1 MVGSLVVLAWPPLRG
16 VPWRQVRE
24 DVGLTPG
31 RQPLAELFAGVGSY
45 LCALPLLAAALVM
58 TWGLSLLQ
66 KTLTGRDPTQLGE
79 GPSHPV
85 GGVALTRDPWMWVA
99 VVLLAVVLAPIVE
112 EIMFRGLL
120 YRHLREASW
129 RWGTFLSVAAAT
141 LASGFVFA
149 IIHPQGL
156 LGVPVLMALASSFAI
171 TREWRGSLVGPMV
184 AHGINNGVATLF
196 LFIMAG

>member
-1 MVGSLVVLAWPPLRG
+1 VALLITWALAVLQT
-16 VPWRQVRE
+16 V
-24 DVGLTPG
+24 
-31 RQPLAELFAGVGSY
+31 
-45 LCALPLLAAALVM
+45 
-58 TWGLSLLQ
+58 
-66 KTLTGRDPTQLGE
+66 LTGRDPRQLGE

-85 GGVALTRDPWMWVA
+85 GEVALVRDPWVWLA
-99 VVLLAVVLAPIVE
+99 VILLAVVLAPIVE

-120 YRHLREASW
+120 YRHLREAT
-129 RWGTFLSVAAAT
+129 RRVGTFLSIAAAT

-156 LGVPVLMALASSFAI
+156 LGVPVLMALASSFAL

-184 AHGINNGVATLF
+184 AHGINNGFATLG